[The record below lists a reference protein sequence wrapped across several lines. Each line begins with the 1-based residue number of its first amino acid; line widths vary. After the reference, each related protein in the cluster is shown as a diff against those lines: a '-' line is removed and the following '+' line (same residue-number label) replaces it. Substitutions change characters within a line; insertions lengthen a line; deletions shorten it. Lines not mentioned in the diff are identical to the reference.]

1 MVASLPYYCC
11 PRALGRTGK
20 VSSNRAEEKKVL
32 EGPPP
37 HQGRVGRPLFMQF
50 SWDERPSIGVYPVCT
65 GIGDPS
71 TSRPV
76 LYSSPKSHAV
86 SRLVGCERKPNQS
99 LPPLSLSATT
109 PKCNDHKSS
118 RLLLIKMAGSR
129 ETTIYRSGV
138 AYDTW
143 NFFKGPK
150 VFCTWKTDVCTTWN
164 FSRPFTKR
172 KLYLCSMWK
181 KSIRA

>member
-1 MVASLPYYCC
+1 MIDGCKPALLLLPT
-11 PRALGRTGK
+11 LGRTGK

-129 ETTIYRSGV
+129 ETTIYRS
-138 AYDTW
+138 AYQ
-143 NFFKGPK
+143 
-150 VFCTWKTDVCTTWN
+150 
-164 FSRPFTKR
+164 
-172 KLYLCSMWK
+172 
-181 KSIRA
+181 